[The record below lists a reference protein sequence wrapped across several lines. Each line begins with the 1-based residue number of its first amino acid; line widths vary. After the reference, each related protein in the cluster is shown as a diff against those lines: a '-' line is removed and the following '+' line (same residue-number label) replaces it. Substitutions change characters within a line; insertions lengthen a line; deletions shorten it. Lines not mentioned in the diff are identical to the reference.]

1 MKRPASV
8 HSLSTVAFAIPD
20 SWTPSQAVAV
30 VEMIDG
36 LRELIWARYGLQLLD
51 EHYDR
56 YLHDAAIKPRRSR
69 KWTAN
74 DSRNAMTNP
83 GKRQAIGVN
92 DDEIPF

>member
-1 MKRPASV
+1 MKRAACV

-30 VEMIDG
+30 VEMLDG

-56 YLHDAAIKPRRSR
+56 YRHDAAIKPRRSR
-69 KWTAN
+69 KWIAN
-74 DSRNAMTNP
+74 DRRNAMTNP
-83 GKRQAIGVN
+83 GKRHGVGVN

>member
-8 HSLSTVAFAIPD
+8 HALSTVAFAIPD
-20 SWTPSQAVAV
+20 SWTPSQAVAI
-30 VEMIDG
+30 VEMLDQ

-56 YLHDAAIKPRRSR
+56 YPHDAALKLRRSK

-74 DSRNAMTNP
+74 GSATS
-83 GKRQAIGVN
+83 GKRQGVS